1 MTHVLAPLIVA
12 TVLFILL
19 STEFYC

>member
-1 MTHVLAPLIVA
+1 MTRVLVPLIVA

-19 STEFYC
+19 STEF